1 VFPVFTPVGMALAS
15 AGATSAAVLL
25 PAFAGFPRA
34 ERGRKPLPPD
44 QRRWRG
50 VCMGLTRRR
59 TRRVVNRRNDM
70 AQRGQGGGTS
80 NRGFASMDP
89 AKQRAIAA
97 QGGRAAHAQGVAHEF
112 DSAEAREAGRKGGQA
127 RSHRASMMGAS
138 SITGATPS
146 MQETLARSDRDMQ
159 GADEF
164 QRVPPMSDSSRS

>member
-1 VFPVFTPVGMALAS
+1 MRSSFPLVADGWRAVCISWNADDKAS
-15 AGATSAAVLL
+15 GHK
-25 PAFAGFPRA
+25 
-34 ERGRKPLPPD
+34 EK
-44 QRRWRG
+44 
-50 VCMGLTRRR
+50 
-59 TRRVVNRRNDM
+59 DM

-127 RSHRASMMGAS
+127 RSQRAANLAANTTGAS
-138 SITGATPS
+138 SITGASVSPS

-159 GADEF
+159 G
-164 QRVPPMSDSSRS
+164 SDVTAVSPLPDRRS

>member
-1 VFPVFTPVGMALAS
+1 
-15 AGATSAAVLL
+15 
-25 PAFAGFPRA
+25 
-34 ERGRKPLPPD
+34 
-44 QRRWRG
+44 
-50 VCMGLTRRR
+50 
-59 TRRVVNRRNDM
+59 M

-127 RSHRASMMGAS
+127 RSHRAAAMMGAS
-138 SITGATPS
+138 NISGASVTPS
-146 MQETLARSDRDMQ
+146 MQETLAKSDRDMQ

-164 QRVPPMSDSSRS
+164 QRVPPMSQPRS